1 MFHDVKFETI
11 KAVKKGVFLLFV
23 LLPGLVNA
31 EFITIEYEYEEVV
44 TADFVVVFEEEEG
57 LDLAYFDY
65 QTDTLASGSS
75 SLRFYLEPGF
85 EPSPGGCGSFEDFEI
100 CISLESFVETGDF
113 VVVLFDGVDEGD
125 PFNLDIYDLGSLED
139 DLTFLAASLT
149 VDEEA
154 DSALDCGKGDP
165 LCVPLTFD
173 AILLT
178 DSPYLGGAG
187 DSSEA
192 DAPPQ
197 SGYALSVQGLIG
209 LYDGDEEEGMARLSG
224 SFSLMRV
231 TTVPEP
237 SSLFLLGLGLA
248 CLGLRKTY
256 TA

>member
-44 TADFVVVFEEEEG
+44 TGDFVVVLEEEEG

-65 QTDTLASGSS
+65 QTDTLASDSS
-75 SLRFYLEPGF
+75 SLRFELEPGF
-85 EPSPGGCGSFEDFEI
+85 ESAPGGCGSFEDFEI
-100 CISLESFVETGDF
+100 CIGLESFVEF
-113 VVVLFDGVDEGD
+113 AGVDEGD
-125 PFNLDIYDLGSLED
+125 LFNLDIYALGSLED

-165 LCVPLTFD
+165 LCVPVTFD
-173 AILLT
+173 AILLS

-187 DSSEA
+187 GSSEA

-248 CLGLRKTY
+248 CLGLRKTF